1 MVELLVALRVRTTQV
16 RLLPPGGIPPL
27 VPKVHH
33 ELIFSTTS
41 LLATLWAGVPPSA
54 EAC

>member
-1 MVELLVALRVRTTQV
+1 MVELPTALWVRTTQV
-16 RLLPPGGIPPL
+16 RLLLSGGIPLL
-27 VPKVHH
+27 VSKVHH

-41 LLATLWAGVPPSA
+41 LLAPLWAGVLPSP